1 MSNIVLENGIYSI
14 TQPAFPSSITS
25 RAVLMAENE
34 LFDEVC
40 VKEEAK
46 KSSKDTKALTITIS
60 DSNGIGLHSK
70 DEADCHDDQ
79 YPQRKISSARLDP
92 TGSTSEGAA
101 SCCSKKTKKY
111 ICNALVVISL
121 IVVVALYSLGIVFF
135 YTDVPE
141 NENFD
146 YDKLRDEILD
156 QLELCLE
163 LVSL

>member
-14 TQPAFPSSITS
+14 TQPAFPASITS

-34 LFDEVC
+34 LFDQVY

-46 KSSKDTKALTITIS
+46 KSSKDTKELTITIS

-70 DEADCHDDQ
+70 DEADCHDEQ
-79 YPQRKISSARLDP
+79 YPQRKISSARLDQ
-92 TGSTSEGAA
+92 TGIEGAA

-121 IVVVALYSLGIVFF
+121 IVVVGLYSLGIVFF

-141 NENFD
+141 NENFN
-146 YDKLRDEILD
+146 YDNLRDEMLD
-156 QLELCLE
+156 RLELCLE